1 MRADRFTALLD
12 ADVTAGALP
21 RNVLLSLAEA
31 GFFRP
36 RWSAQILDETE
47 LAIAKILSD
56 RGDALEEAARQRAR
70 IERAFPEALVLNYE
84 PLIKGIELPDPGD
97 THVVAAAVQTRAS
110 VIVTNNLKDFPDA
123 TLNPLG
129 LQARSADNFI
139 ADIIDIYTPG
149 AVAALRTMRQRF
161 KRPELDAEALIR
173 RFENAGL
180 TQSANLLFA
189 EIESL

>member
-139 ADIIDIYTPG
+139 ADVIDIYTPG

>member
-110 VIVTNNLKDFPDA
+110 VIVTNNLRDFPDA